1 MTDLHP
7 WVTTKLQPPI
17 ESSVLFRLPDQSN
30 EVIRLD
36 KEGFHY
42 RGQFIEDAGEA
53 HRLMVEFLRQGTVH
67 AKAAQP
73 VSECL
78 QEVHPFV
85 VRHYTN
91 DERLSIKG
99 NGFDGLEIGEDRQE
113 AEEFIAWIN
122 KRICRTPE
130 AQP

>member
-17 ESSVLFRLPDQSN
+17 ESNVLFRLPNQSN

-67 AKAAQP
+67 ALAEQP
-73 VSECL
+73 LGPTDEELDEFIVFWWGSN
-78 QEVHPFV
+78 
-85 VRHYTN
+85 T
-91 DERLSIKG
+91 DERTVTDVIECCSMANFARFVL
-99 NGFDGLEIGEDRQE
+99 
-113 AEEFIAWIN
+113 
-122 KRICRTPE
+122 
-130 AQP
+130 AQWGQS